1 MKNDELPKLLFIVVV
16 LFIVFGIVS
25 LSRWLDMPFDV
36 IAKSLFFELFALMI
50 AMFAIVLKIKMDI
63 SLRWGVPVFV
73 AAVYTGLTPV
83 INYNAVPFHSEAF
96 RVDAEFYGQSW
107 FHVMVVTSIVV
118 IGYGVLWY
126 KHKRFW

>member
-1 MKNDELPKLLFIVVV
+1 MKNDELPKLLFIGVV
-16 LFIVFGIVS
+16 LFIVFGIVF

-63 SLRWGVPVFV
+63 SLQWSVPVFV
-73 AAVYTGLTPV
+73 AAVYMGLTPV

-118 IGYGVLWY
+118 IGYGLLWY